1 MIETDNN
8 PPRLLTPNEFGL
20 LVLMTRNSRKWSQET
35 LAELSRLSVRTI
47 QRIEG
52 GEPASTETKRALASA
67 FGCEDLDQF
76 DKPTKILTVEEIE
89 KAQKEID
96 SKYLSLKAEIVLS
109 GRQLAMLAAQMNANM
124 FTCDAKIKGQAE
136 VDLAILMDYLRDYG
150 ECHDLYTEVDKL
162 SVYEQLQVL
171 IDDLSNN
178 NISLCCALRHGN
190 FSSKDAKKIPISILY
205 MTAFDKGNEPE
216 TFSVEKAIRMI

>member
-1 MIETDNN
+1 MIETDKN
-8 PPRLLTPNEFGL
+8 PPRLLPPNEFGL

-52 GEPASTETKRALASA
+52 GEPASRETKRALASA
-67 FGCEDLDQF
+67 FGCEDIDQF
-76 DKPTKILTVEEIE
+76 DKPKKIPTLEEIE
-89 KAQKEID
+89 NAQKEID
-96 SKYLSLKAEIVLS
+96 AKYLRLKSETIVS
-109 GRQLAMLAAQMNANM
+109 GRQLASLAAQMNANL
-124 FTCDAKIKGQAE
+124 FSCDAKINGQAE

-150 ECHDLYTEVDKL
+150 ECHDLYSEVDKL

-171 IDDLSNN
+171 VDNLSNK
-178 NISLCCALRHGN
+178 NISLCCALRHGK
-190 FSSKDAKKIPISILY
+190 FSSKDSKKIPISILY

-216 TFSVEKAIRMI
+216 SFSIEREIRIY